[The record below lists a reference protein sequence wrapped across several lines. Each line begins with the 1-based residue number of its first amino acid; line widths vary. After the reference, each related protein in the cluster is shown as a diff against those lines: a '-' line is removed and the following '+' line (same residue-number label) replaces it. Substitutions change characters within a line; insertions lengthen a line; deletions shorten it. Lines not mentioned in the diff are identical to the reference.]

1 VRVGPTPKVG
11 ERCNTCAAPRVRIV
25 QLEWYGG
32 DVVAI
37 AGLGT
42 SAALAQP

>member
-1 VRVGPTPKVG
+1 MGDHPHSGPFGRFTL
-11 ERCNTCAAPRVRIV
+11 N
-25 QLEWYGG
+25 GG
-32 DVVAI
+32 DVVVI